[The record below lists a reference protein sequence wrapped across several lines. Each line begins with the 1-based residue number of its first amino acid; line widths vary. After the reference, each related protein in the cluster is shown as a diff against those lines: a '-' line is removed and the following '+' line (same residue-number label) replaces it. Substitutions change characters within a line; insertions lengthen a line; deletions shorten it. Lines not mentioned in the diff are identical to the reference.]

1 MAKKPFQ
8 MKSAAYG
15 GPMRKNFPSAFK
27 NVEEEEVVKGKTY
40 DTVEVSGGEKTR
52 FDDKNVMLTAE
63 ELKKRKINPAP
74 NTKYYVNKKTGR
86 VSTIDWSEKQGKTL
100 KPSQ

>member
-8 MKSAAYG
+8 LKSAAYG

-27 NVEEEEVVKGKTY
+27 NVEEEEVVKGGTLPE
-40 DTVEVSGGEKTR
+40 VEVSGGKKTR

-74 NTKYYVNKKTGR
+74 NTKYYRNKKTGR
-86 VSTIDWSEKQGKTL
+86 ISTIDFSREL
-100 KPSQ
+100 